1 MDAKFLQVSCKLRHY
16 YTNLFSFLKLNL
28 NFSIPQCLLQKY
40 SEVTE
45 ESSSQVQAFSGLL
58 TCKNQPSDSV
68 DSILNSSS
76 ANVTQ
81 KCVLFFN
88 PILKDKYWI
97 VIISKWCKLGFTL
110 VAKAEVQRSQYEQST
125 SSFHSGASTQSLTT
139 GFYINTKHTG
149 LGLCSKPWSIIY
161 FYIKNW
167 GNSLN
172 KLFCTWISVQ
182 EGAST

>member
-1 MDAKFLQVSCKLRHY
+1 MKTFRIYQLALRLMDAKFLQVSCKLRHY

-97 VIISKWCKLGFTL
+97 WLL
-110 VAKAEVQRSQYEQST
+110 VN
-125 SSFHSGASTQSLTT
+125 GASLAS
-139 GFYINTKHTG
+139 
-149 LGLCSKPWSIIY
+149 PWLLKQKFRDLSMSNLLQASIQV
-161 FYIKNW
+161 
-167 GNSLN
+167 L
-172 KLFCTWISVQ
+172 LHRV
-182 EGAST
+182 